1 MTTDVRPA
9 SETARLLD
17 ETSDLRES
25 PTEGVVR
32 EVEIL
37 GARVGIE
44 TVQAYGLEFAID
56 ANGNAAVVRFPY
68 GAAVTA

>member
-1 MTTDVRPA
+1 MTTDTRPA
-9 SETARLLD
+9 SEAAQLPD
-17 ETSDLRES
+17 EEPNLRKS
-25 PTEGVVR
+25 PTEDVR

-44 TVQAYGLEFAID
+44 TVQAYGLEFTID